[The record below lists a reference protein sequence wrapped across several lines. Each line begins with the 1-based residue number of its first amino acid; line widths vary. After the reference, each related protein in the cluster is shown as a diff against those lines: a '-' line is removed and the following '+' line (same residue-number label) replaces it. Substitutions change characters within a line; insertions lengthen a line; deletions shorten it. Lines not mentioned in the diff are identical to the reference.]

1 MGAAPTAS
9 GLRVLVVGAGMAGL
23 SAVLAALEAGA
34 SVVLLSRHPATRSPS
49 SAFRG
54 GFNAAEDGVDSHLAE
69 ALAFGGPGASAAA
82 AKARCDAAPGLAEW
96 LGRCGV
102 PFDREGIGFLRHR
115 LAGASRSRALS
126 AGAGFGRQILHA
138 LDAPARR
145 FEREGRLERAE
156 AWHLADLLRDGAGA
170 CRGAVGVHLHTLEAR
185 AFAADAVVLAAGG
198 GGWLVKPSACAL
210 GADGAAVGLAHRL
223 GARLRDADRL
233 AWSAAVP
240 GPDKDLAVPPL
251 LLAHGAAEDGA
262 ALDLRGLGKA
272 VLKRWGGTFP
282 RLAAAFSG
290 RNPASEKL
298 PLREAVTGTLGGL
311 RVDDAMATDLPGL
324 FAAGEA
330 AWGGFGAR
338 ALPGDEALAWIHQGR
353 VAGSRA
359 AAVEACGSS
368 AEGAAELAAE
378 AVVRVEQRLRAL
390 HTSHGDANPGS
401 LFAALSEI
409 LSAALGPEGS
419 VDTAP
424 GLLEAL
430 ARRAGTAMWVK
441 DRNPVANAA
450 LLAALD
456 FPASLAWAR
465 SAAASAAARASA
477 ASEAALDA
485 TWTAEGPKVAEAA
498 P

>member
-1 MGAAPTAS
+1 MGAAPDACR
-9 GLRVLVVGAGMAGL
+9 LRVLVVGAGLAGL
-23 SAVLAALEAGA
+23 SAALAALESGA
-34 SVVLLSRHPATRSPS
+34 SVLLLSRHPATRSPG

-54 GFNAAEDGVDSHLAE
+54 GFNAAEGSADSHLAE
-69 ALAFGGPGASAAA
+69 ALAWGGPGASAGA
-82 AKARCDAAPGLAEW
+82 AKARCEAAQSLAEW

-102 PFDREGIGFLRHR
+102 PFDRDGAGLLRHR
-115 LAGASRSRALS
+115 LAGASRPRTLS
-126 AGAGFGRQILHA
+126 AGAAFGRQVLHA
-138 LDAPARR
+138 LDAQARR
-145 FEREGRLERAE
+145 FEREGRLARAE
-156 AWHLADLLRDGAGA
+156 GWQLADLLRDGSGA
-170 CRGAVGVHLHTLEAR
+170 CRGAVAVRLHTLEAR
-185 AFAADAVVLAAGG
+185 AFVADAVVLAAGG
-198 GGWLVKPSACAL
+198 GGGLLKPSACAL

-233 AWSAAVP
+233 AWAAAVP

-251 LLAHGAAEDGA
+251 LLAHGAASSAES
-262 ALDLRGLGKA
+262 LDLRALGKP

-282 RLAAAFSG
+282 RLAAAFTG
-290 RNPASEKL
+290 RNPAVELL

-311 RVDDAMATDLPGL
+311 RVDGAMATDLPGL

-353 VAGSRA
+353 VAGGRA
-359 AAVEACGSS
+359 AAVEVS
-368 AEGAAELAAE
+368 AAPAGFEAE
-378 AVVRVEQRLRAL
+378 ALEGVAQRLRAL
-390 HTSHGDANPGS
+390 HTSHGGANPGA
-401 LFAALSEI
+401 LFAELAEVLSG
-409 LSAALGPEGS
+409 ALGPEGQAEA
-419 VDTAP
+419 AP

-430 ARRAGTAMWVK
+430 ALRADSAMWVK

-477 ASEAALDA
+477 AEGSVLDA
-485 TWTAEGPKVAEAA
+485 TWTAHGPSLAEAA